1 MGKGS
6 AAGAGILALSLR
18 AVRSPLGVECIA
30 EAHPFVGSAR
40 GRPLNMQSPEVSV
53 ILPTYNRLRF
63 LPAAVDSVLGQ
74 TLQDWELII
83 ADDGSDSETLAYLQ
97 TLERVA
103 RIRLMRLTHSGN
115 PGAVR
120 NAALSVAR
128 GKYVAFLDSDDLWM
142 PTKLDFQ
149 VRALRDSTDCRWSY
163 TDHIRVDAAGN
174 SINWQRNP
182 SRTLPQGDIV
192 EALLRLRAGTPTPT
206 VMAERAL
213 VEEAGG
219 FDEQQGLHE
228 DYDLWLRL
236 ALLSKVLVIAEP
248 LSCVRRHDEHFSG
261 GEVRNFEAR
270 LRIFAKIHRRV
281 PSRVLRSERARQAG
295 GLARA
300 YAAADDSAGVWG
312 AVAGSWP
319 YSWRYFHWYTACAR
333 AVLRISAPRR
343 VLALVRQ
350 VRQ

>member
-1 MGKGS
+1 
-6 AAGAGILALSLR
+6 
-18 AVRSPLGVECIA
+18 
-30 EAHPFVGSAR
+30 
-40 GRPLNMQSPEVSV
+40 MQSPLVSV

-83 ADDGSDSETLAYLQ
+83 ADDGSDGETLEYLQ

-103 RIRLMRLTHSGN
+103 RVRVIRLAHSGN

-120 NAALSVAR
+120 NAAARVAR
-128 GKYVAFLDSDDLWM
+128 GQYVAFLDSDDVWM
-142 PTKLDFQ
+142 PTKLDVQ
-149 VRALRDSTDCRWSY
+149 VRALRDSADCRWSY
-163 TDHIRVDAAGN
+163 TDHIRIDAAGN

-182 SRTLPQGDIV
+182 NRTLPQGDIV

-213 VEEAGG
+213 IEEAGG
-219 FDEQQGLHE
+219 FDEQQELHE

-236 ALLSKVLVIAEP
+236 ALLSKVLVVAEP

-261 GEVRNFEAR
+261 GEVRNFQAR
-270 LRIFAKIHRRV
+270 LRIFAKLQGRV
-281 PSRVLRSERARQAG
+281 PRDVSRTERARQAG
-295 GLARA
+295 GLAGA
-300 YAAADDSAGVWG
+300 YAAEENGAGVWQTI
-312 AVAGSWP
+312 VASWP
-319 YSWRYFHWYTACAR
+319 YSWRCFHWYAACAR
-333 AVLRISAPRR
+333 AVLRVSAPRR
-343 VLALVRQ
+343 FLAVVRQ

>member
-1 MGKGS
+1 
-6 AAGAGILALSLR
+6 
-18 AVRSPLGVECIA
+18 
-30 EAHPFVGSAR
+30 
-40 GRPLNMQSPEVSV
+40 MQPPELSV

-83 ADDGSDSETLAYLQ
+83 ADDGSDGETLAYLQ
-97 TLERVA
+97 TLARVA
-103 RIRLMRLTHSGN
+103 RIRLMRLAHSGN

-120 NAALSVAR
+120 NAAMSVAR

-142 PTKLDFQ
+142 PTKLDVQ
-149 VRALRDSTDCRWSY
+149 VRALRDSADCRWSY
-163 TDHIRVDAAGN
+163 TDHVRVDTDGN

-182 SRTLPQGDIV
+182 NRTLPQGDIV

-213 VEEAGG
+213 IEEAGG

-236 ALLSKVLVIAEP
+236 ALLSKVLVIPEP
-248 LSCVRRHDEHFSG
+248 LSCVRRHDEHFNG
-261 GEVRNFEAR
+261 GEVRNFQAR
-270 LRIFAKIHRRV
+270 LRIFAKVQNRV
-281 PSRVLRSERARQAG
+281 PGAILSSERARQAG
-295 GLARA
+295 GLAGA
-300 YAAADDSAGVWG
+300 YAAANDSAGVWRTI
-312 AVAGSWP
+312 VASWP
-319 YSWRYFHWYTACAR
+319 CSWRYFHWYTACGR
-333 AVLRISAPRR
+333 AVLRVYAPQR
-343 VLALVRQ
+343 VLTFVRQ